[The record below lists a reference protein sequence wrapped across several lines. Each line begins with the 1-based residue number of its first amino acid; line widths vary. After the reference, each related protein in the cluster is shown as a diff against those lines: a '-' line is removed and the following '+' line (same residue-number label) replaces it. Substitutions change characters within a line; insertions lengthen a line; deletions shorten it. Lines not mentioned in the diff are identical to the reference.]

1 MMTEV
6 AQNLKVSDRP
16 VIKKILDENGTK
28 IMAIGL
34 RRGVELSEHVA
45 PCKAKLLVV
54 QGEIDF
60 NTEMESKRFARFESY
75 DIPMNVKHSVVA
87 WDDAIFLLF
96 LNEKK

>member
-16 VIKKILDENGTK
+16 VVKKIFDENGTK
-28 IMAIGL
+28 IMA
-34 RRGVELSEHVA
+34 
-45 PCKAKLLVV
+45 
-54 QGEIDF
+54 IDF
-60 NTEMESKRFARFESY
+60 NTEMESKRFARYESY

-96 LNEKK
+96 LNEKNERYRDKE